1 MVRSKYQV
9 ILAWYLSLATCYLGV
24 KMHIDAKSLVDTYGR
39 SPAAGDKPAYFRL
52 HRDRYVV
59 LLQALDVPSG
69 SRVLEIGCNPG
80 QFTEILVQAGYRVWG
95 IDLRPQDRAALW
107 ARLGV
112 EVRRA
117 NLEEEPLPF
126 EDAAF
131 EAVLFSEVL
140 EHLTHSPLPVLEEIC
155 RVLGPHGLL
164 VLSTPNA
171 RSLRQRLLLG
181 LRLLFWQSL
190 ESPAEFRH
198 RIGLRG
204 DARYTVHHHLYTAG
218 ELRWLVRQAG
228 FASVHVRHVLA
239 REGVGVTAK
248 RLLRKPWRVL
258 PKALLGGIAALIPPV
273 RSTLLVKA
281 RKDH

>member
-1 MVRSKYQV
+1 MRLDVES
-9 ILAWYLSLATCYLGV
+9 I
-24 KMHIDAKSLVDTYGR
+24 VDTYGR

-52 HRDRYVV
+52 HRDRYVI
-59 LLQALDVPSG
+59 LLRALDVPPG

-95 IDLRPQDRAALW
+95 IDLHPEHRPALW
-107 ARLGV
+107 SRLGV
-112 EVRRA
+112 EVHRA
-117 NLEEEPLPF
+117 NLEEEPLSF
-126 EDAAF
+126 LEGSF
-131 EAVLFSEVL
+131 EAVVFSEVL
-140 EHLTHSPLPVLEEIC
+140 EHLTHSPVPVLEEIY
-155 RVLGPHGLL
+155 RVLAPGGML

-171 RSLRQRLLLG
+171 RSLRERLLLG

-198 RIGLRG
+198 RMELRG

-228 FASVHVRHVLA
+228 FSAARVQHVLA
-239 REGVGVTAK
+239 RERVGVTAG

-258 PKALLGGIAALIPPV
+258 PKAALWGMAALVPPV
-273 RSTLLVKA
+273 RSTLLVTAYKS
-281 RKDH
+281 R

>member
-1 MVRSKYQV
+1 MP
-9 ILAWYLSLATCYLGV
+9 
-24 KMHIDAKSLVDTYGR
+24 IDAKSIVDAYGA
-39 SPAAGDKPAYFRL
+39 SPAVQDKPAYFRL
-52 HRDRYVV
+52 HRDRYVT
-59 LLQALDVPSG
+59 LLQALEVPPG

-95 IDLRPQDRAALW
+95 IDLRPQDRQSLW

-117 NLEEEPLPF
+117 NLEEEALPF
-126 EDAAF
+126 ANAAF

-155 RVLGPHGLL
+155 RVLALRGLL

-171 RSLRQRLLLG
+171 RSLRERVLLGMRLLI
-181 LRLLFWQSL
+181 WQSL
-190 ESPAEFRH
+190 ESPVEFRH
-198 RIGLRG
+198 RMGLRG

-218 ELRWLVRQAG
+218 ELRWLVKQAG
-228 FASVHVRHVLA
+228 FASVRVRPVLA
-239 REGVGVTAK
+239 RERVGVTAG

-258 PKALLGGIAALIPPV
+258 PKAFLWGLAALIPPV
-273 RSTLLVKA
+273 RSTLLVTA
-281 RKDH
+281 RKDR

>member
-1 MVRSKYQV
+1 MQ
-9 ILAWYLSLATCYLGV
+9 
-24 KMHIDAKSLVDTYGR
+24 IDAKSIVDAYGG
-39 SPAAGDKPAYFRL
+39 SPQAQDKPAYFRL
-52 HRDRYVV
+52 HRDRYVT
-59 LLQALDVPSG
+59 LLQALEVPSG
-69 SRVLEIGCNPG
+69 SRILEIGCNPG

-95 IDLRPQDRAALW
+95 VDLRPQDRSALW

-155 RVLGPHGLL
+155 RALVPHGLL

-171 RSLRQRLLLG
+171 RSLRERALLG
-181 LRLLFWQSL
+181 IRLLFWQSL
-190 ESPAEFRH
+190 ESPAKFRH
-198 RIGLRG
+198 RMGLRG

-218 ELRWLVRQAG
+218 ELRWLVKRAG
-228 FASVHVRHVLA
+228 FTSARVRPVLA
-239 REGVGVTAK
+239 RERVGVTVR

-258 PKALLGGIAALIPPV
+258 PKALLWGSAALIPPV
-273 RSTLLVKA
+273 RSTLLVTA
-281 RKDH
+281 RKGP